1 MIEFLCPNGHR
12 IRCQAAQAG
21 RAAKCPR
28 CGVKFIVPEPT
39 APNVSPAIGADADA
53 SGPEFMESGA
63 SSKRL
68 PTLSGSSQKERA
80 FEFLCPN
87 GHRLHG
93 PVSLQGQP
101 GECPLCKSRF
111 RIPTYEN
118 VSTEEEAAQDVLLGR
133 IDDRTSSS
141 DLARLATEHAETGQA
156 MASLFV
162 RLWDLRSDDATIEIR
177 LRDGE
182 AVVPY
187 QFLKK
192 LSQQSRQGVFTV
204 QEPDGSTA
212 VVVVAWHAVARVTVR
227 GLGEL
232 PKELAD

>member
-21 RAAKCPR
+21 RPAKCPR
-28 CGVKFIVPEPT
+28 CGVKFLVPDPM
-39 APNVSPAIGADADA
+39 ASNVSPATGADSDV
-53 SGPEFMESGA
+53 SRPDFTESGA

-68 PTLSGSSQKERA
+68 PTLGDAEKKEQA

-93 PVSLQGQP
+93 PISLQGKP
-101 GECPLCKSRF
+101 GECPLCQARF

-118 VSTEEEAAQDVLLGR
+118 VSTEDVAAGDVVLGR
-133 IDDRTSSS
+133 IDDRSSS
-141 DLARLATEHAETGQA
+141 DLARLASTDRGAAGQA
-156 MASLFV
+156 MAALFA
-162 RLWDLRSDDATIEIR
+162 RLWDLRSEDTTIELR

-182 AVVPY
+182 AIVPY

-192 LSQQSRQGVFTV
+192 LSQQSGQGVFTV
-204 QEPDGSTA
+204 KEPDGSTA
-212 VVVVAWHAVARVTVR
+212 VVVMAWNAVARATVR